1 MEDGFLAQVNVKVFS
16 ISLMLDLYHSL
27 MLHCSSPKNQSMKEI
42 ACNTVDLPLKHQAL
56 EHVSL
61 LLPQLNPNVVL
72 GCLFDHSGPGRNAV
86 AIV

>member
-1 MEDGFLAQVNVKVFS
+1 
-16 ISLMLDLYHSL
+16 MLDLYHNF
-27 MLHCSSPKNQSMKEI
+27 MLHCSSPKNQLMKEI
-42 ACNTVDLPLKHQAL
+42 ACNTVYLPLK
-56 EHVSL
+56 HVSL